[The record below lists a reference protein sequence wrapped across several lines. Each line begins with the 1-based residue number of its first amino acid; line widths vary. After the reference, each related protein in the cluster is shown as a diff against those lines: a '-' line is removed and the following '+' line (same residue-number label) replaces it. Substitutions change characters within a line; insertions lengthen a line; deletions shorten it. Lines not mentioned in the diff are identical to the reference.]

1 MNYVNGC
8 HRISWSWTMKKQNSL
23 WLRSKQQRSKV
34 NITQIRVGDTM
45 VIPTDS
51 VTNLGIII
59 DENLSVDKHITKVS
73 RAVCISTRNIG
84 LIRKHI
90 NQPVAELLT
99 HALITSRLD
108 TCNSLLHGLNTT
120 ELKRLKWLQ
129 NTAARLV
136 PLSRKCADITPVL
149 KHLHWLPI
157 EQRII
162 FKISMFMFK
171 TIHGVSPTYL
181 CSPIHWPC

>member
-1 MNYVNGC
+1 M
-8 HRISWSWTMKKQNSL
+8 SQNFL
-23 WLRSKQQRSKV
+23 KLNNEKTEFIVVASKQQRSKV

-120 ELKRLKWLQ
+120 ELKRLK
-129 NTAARLV
+129 
-136 PLSRKCADITPVL
+136 
-149 KHLHWLPI
+149 
-157 EQRII
+157 
-162 FKISMFMFK
+162 
-171 TIHGVSPTYL
+171 
-181 CSPIHWPC
+181 